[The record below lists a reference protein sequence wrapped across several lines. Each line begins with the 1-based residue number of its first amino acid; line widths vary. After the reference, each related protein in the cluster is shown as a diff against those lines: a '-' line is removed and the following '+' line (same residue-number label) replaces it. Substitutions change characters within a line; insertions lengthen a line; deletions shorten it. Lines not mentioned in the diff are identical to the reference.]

1 MRGRSR
7 RNEVDTELNI
17 TAFLN
22 LMVVLIPFLL
32 MSAAFTQ
39 LSVLELNLPTA
50 APPNQD
56 NKKKEP
62 KPSFE
67 VTVTKN
73 FLLVSNRQNTKEL
86 PAGILT
92 VVRNNEEGEQNFVE
106 LNDFL
111 IRLKEKYQDIEDI
124 TILLEEETPY
134 NQLIQSMDSV
144 RVETDDE
151 GDEYELFPNIAIGDA
166 PADSV
171 AVMNERLGYG
181 GAS

>member
-7 RNEVDTELNI
+7 RKEVDTELNI

-39 LSVLELNLPTA
+39 MSVLDLNLPTA
-50 APPNQD
+50 AQPNPDQ
-56 NKKKEP
+56 KKKEP

-67 VTVTKN
+67 ITVAEQFLVIGNRTQTK
-73 FLLVSNRQNTKEL
+73 VL
-86 PAGILT
+86 PAGVLKVIKNT
-92 VVRNNEEGEQNFVE
+92 EDGHDFVE
-106 LNDFL
+106 LNFTL
-111 IRLKEKYQDIEDI
+111 SRIKERFQDIEDI

-134 NQLIQSMDSV
+134 NLLIQSMDSV
-144 RVETDDE
+144 RIETDDE
-151 GDEYELFPNIAIGDA
+151 GNEYELFPNIAIGDA
-166 PADSV
+166 PAD
-171 AVMNERLGYG
+171 AIKQLNAKFGEG